1 MYQKHISFQKI
12 INLVEGMSKKV
23 PVNLFHLIKNYSLQ
37 LQFPCHEKIHPRL
50 LPYQQ
55 PDSV

>member
-23 PVNLFHLIKNYSLQ
+23 PVKSFHFTK
-37 LQFPCHEKIHPRL
+37 K
-50 LPYQQ
+50 LPLNTAI
-55 PDSV
+55 PLP

>member
-12 INLVEGMSKKV
+12 INLVEGMSKNV
-23 PVNLFHLIKNYSLQ
+23 PVNLFHHTKNYYLK

-55 PDSV
+55 SVSV

>member
-23 PVNLFHLIKNYSLQ
+23 PVNLFHLIK
-37 LQFPCHEKIHPRL
+37 KL
-50 LPYQQ
+50 LFTTAIPL
-55 PDSV
+55 P